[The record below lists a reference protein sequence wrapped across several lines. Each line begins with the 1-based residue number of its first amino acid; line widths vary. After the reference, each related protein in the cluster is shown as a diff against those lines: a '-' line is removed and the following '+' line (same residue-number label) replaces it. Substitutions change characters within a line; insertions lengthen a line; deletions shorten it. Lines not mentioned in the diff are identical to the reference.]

1 MIVKLIWRNLW
12 RNSRRTFITTASI
25 TFAVVFSI
33 LMQSFQTG
41 AFDNLIR
48 NVVGYYSGYVQIH
61 KNGYWNDRILDNG
74 FYWEDSL
81 FQIINQHEAITA
93 FVPRLET
100 FVLASNGAHTKGCLL
115 VGTDPEKENELSH
128 LKDKVVAGTYFS
140 ETDESILLAEGLAN
154 RFNLQSGDTLVLF
167 GQGYHGA
174 LAAGKYR
181 VSGIVKLASPA
192 MNDGFI
198 YLPLKTTQTFLSAE
212 NLLSSV
218 ALQLKN
224 PIEMKTLV
232 RDLQTQLGEEY
243 EALDWETMMPEIS
256 NHIKADGVSF
266 YVFSGVLYLI
276 IGFGFFGTIL
286 MMIAERR
293 KEFGMLISIGMKK
306 LNLGFM
312 LFGETMLITL
322 LGISAGMVMSMPLV
336 IYLNKNPLQF
346 TGELAKAYEEFGFE
360 PIIPA
365 AVDIHIFITQSI
377 IVMGLAFLIGLYPF
391 WHIEKMKGI
400 KALRS

>member
-1 MIVKLIWRNLW
+1 MILKLIWRNLW
-12 RNSRRTFITTASI
+12 RNSRRTIITTASI
-25 TFAVVFSI
+25 TFAVLFSI

-81 FQIINQHEAITA
+81 SQIIQQHTNITGV
-93 FVPRLET
+93 VPRLET
-100 FVLASNGAHTKGCLL
+100 FVLASNGTHTKGCML
-115 VGTDPEKENELSH
+115 VGTNPDKENALSH
-128 LKDKVVAGTYFS
+128 LKEKLISGSYFS
-140 ETDESILLAEGLAN
+140 DSEESILLAAGLAE
-154 RFNLQSGDTLVLF
+154 RFEIQSGDTLVLF
-167 GQGYHGA
+167 GQGFQGA
-174 LAAGKYR
+174 LAAGKYK

-198 YLPLKTTQTFLSAE
+198 YLPLKTTQAFLSAE

-218 ALQLKN
+218 SLQLRDPSLMKILVNDLQLK
-224 PIEMKTLV
+224 
-232 RDLQTQLGEEY
+232 LGHEY
-243 EALDWETMMPEIS
+243 EVMDWETMLPEIS

-266 YVFSGVLYLI
+266 YIFSGVLYLI

-306 LNLGFM
+306 MRLGLM

-322 LGISAGMVMSMPLV
+322 LGIFTGMVLSLPLV

-346 TGELAKAYEEFGFE
+346 TGEMAKAYEEFGFE
-360 PIIPA
+360 PIIPTA
-365 AVDIHIFITQSI
+365 IDLNIFITQSI
-377 IVMGLAFLIGLYPF
+377 IVMCLAFMISWYPIL
-391 WHIEKMKGI
+391 HILKMDGI
-400 KALRS
+400 KALRN